1 MPSSDFLR
9 NNPRYRQAGDWRN
22 DRDSRYTADGY
33 RHSDGRKKIMGYS
46 QKQGGRR
53 MGGINEFHAL
63 QRGAR
68 AFSDPR
74 FPGQS
79 AGEIAQDMSSRGETT
94 GFGGRNIT
102 QDMGR
107 PQTAQTG
114 GGKGQSPAPTGPTD
128 DQRKWAKAFRE
139 SSTRLPLRSAATTS
153 SANDTPGAASATA
166 RSGFLSKYGLKP
178 QEADSRPPL
187 KAAAGPLNL
196 APTTAAAPQ
205 KPLNF
210 SRSALVEGAKQTGD
224 FKKIREGFNTQSK
237 QAGTGM
243 RMNENGGMVA
253 LDKKTVGAD
262 GLTPYAREKFG
273 PAVEDIRARRDF
285 ATGKSTTTSGT
296 TGMVKQD
303 GGARPTQAMD
313 FSRTITSKY
322 GGGTN
327 VSRAPGH
334 QGGGTMPDP
343 LTGKMVPMKN
353 ALAEQS
359 AVQDTKFGPNAGK
372 AGDGY
377 FDPKAIRQSFQQR
390 KGRV

>member
-9 NNPRYRQAGDWRN
+9 NNQNYRQAGDWRF

-33 RHSDGRKKIMGYS
+33 RRSDGRKKIMGYS

-68 AFSDPR
+68 AFRDPR

-139 SSTRLPLRSAATTS
+139 SSTR
-153 SANDTPGAASATA
+153 
-166 RSGFLSKYGLKP
+166 
-178 QEADSRPPL
+178 PPL
-187 KAAAGPLNL
+187 KAAAGPE
-196 APTTAAAPQ
+196 

-210 SRSALVEGAKQTGD
+210 SRSALIEGAKKSGDFAKTRDDFNKQSAAAQTG
-224 FKKIREGFNTQSK
+224 R
-237 QAGTGM
+237 
-243 RMNENGGMVA
+243 RMDDNGNIQEV
-253 LDKKTVGAD
+253 DKKTVGAD

-327 VSRAPGH
+327 VSRAPGQ

-343 LTGKMVPMKN
+343 LTGKMVPMKD

-377 FDPKAIRQSFQQR
+377 FDPKAIRQSFQQQKR
-390 KGRV
+390 GRV

>member
-33 RHSDGRKKIMGYS
+33 RRSDGRKKIMGYS

-114 GGKGQSPAPTGPTD
+114 GGKGGFKRFRGPTD
-128 DQRKWAKAFRE
+128 DQRKWSRKFQE
-139 SSTRLPLRSAATTS
+139 SQTPQTTP
-153 SANDTPGAASATA
+153 TPSGGGMLGAAA
-166 RSGFLSKYGLKP
+166 RNFKRAVGAGAPASGP
-178 QEADSRPPL
+178 
-187 KAAAGPLNL
+187 
-196 APTTAAAPQ
+196 APAP
-205 KPLNF
+205 NF

-285 ATGKSTTTSGT
+285 ATGKSTATSGT

-327 VSRAPGH
+327 VSRAPGQ